1 MLKRIHVLIS
11 GRVQGVA
18 FRWVTEDVANQ
29 LKVLGCVRNLLD
41 GRVEVMAEGEEKILI
56 QFLEFLKQ
64 GPRHAKVIDLQV
76 DWLEFTG
83 EFKSFEIIF

>member
-29 LKVLGCVRNLLD
+29 LKVLGCVRNLHD